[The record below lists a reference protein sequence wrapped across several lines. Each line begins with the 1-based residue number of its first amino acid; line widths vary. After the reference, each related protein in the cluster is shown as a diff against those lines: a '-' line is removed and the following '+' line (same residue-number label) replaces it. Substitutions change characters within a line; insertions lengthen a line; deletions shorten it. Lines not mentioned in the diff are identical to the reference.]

1 VLIALLLP
9 TIFLFVLAGYFALTL
24 AYSIYLKRKLM
35 IDVVALAALYGIRVI
50 AGGAATGI
58 VLSQWLVGFCFFIFL
73 SLALMKRTAEL
84 VLLPHDRP
92 DILGRNYRRT
102 DLPVINA
109 LTASSGFIRVLV
121 LAFYINAPDVVLRYS
136 HPDLLWCICIMLVFW
151 LGRAFL
157 LAGRGEMRQD
167 PVVFAA
173 TDRVSLQVAAVIA
186 AIFLAAL

>member
-1 VLIALLLP
+1 
-9 TIFLFVLAGYFALTL
+9 
-24 AYSIYLKRKLM
+24 
-35 IDVVALAALYGIRVI
+35 
-50 AGGAATGI
+50 
-58 VLSQWLVGFCFFIFL
+58 
-73 SLALMKRTAEL
+73 
-84 VLLPHDRP
+84 
-92 DILGRNYRRT
+92 LGRNYRRT

-109 LTASSGFIRVLV
+109 LTASSGFIGVLV

-136 HPDLLWCICIMLVFW
+136 HPDLLWGICIMLVFW